1 MSWPL
6 PLTLGTTLYHVPGPG
21 RYATGVRPSD
31 DDLDDLLRQARA
43 ALGDGAVGWLPAGGG
58 LVSNLAVWENVLLA
72 TEWLAPASTA
82 AMEARLRR
90 WLERPGLAPT
100 TDVGALFA
108 ARPARIAPEE
118 RRLAGWLRQL
128 LLRPKLLLL
137 DAAVLPPSG
146 SPLWEIIDSELGG
159 TALLLLDGEQAGWQ
173 SLPRGPGGEHD
184 PVA

>member
-6 PLTLGTTLYHVPGPG
+6 RLTLGSTPHHVPGAG
-21 RYATGVRPSD
+21 RYAIGARPSD
-31 DDLDDLLRQARA
+31 DVLDGLLRQARGS
-43 ALGDGAVGWLPAGGG
+43 LGDGAVGWLPASGG

-72 TEWLAPASTA
+72 TEWLAPASRA
-82 AMEARLRR
+82 AMEARLRV

-100 TDVGALFA
+100 DVVALFA

-137 DAAVLPPSG
+137 EAAVLPRTG

-159 TALLLLDGEQAGWQ
+159 SALLLLDGEQAGWQ
-173 SLPRGPGGEHD
+173 SLPRGPGGDHD